1 MRCGA
6 TRCHKS
12 TVLFITTLDSCEPQQ
27 SLFWKKRVLPPPGL
41 ELAGCIIIIITSP
54 SFYCYLRNF
63 LTARKLV
70 NPLSQIF
77 RNGYDQFA
85 VAELIKSHKNLQ
97 KERSPKTELQRN
109 FILHEKTAHSI
120 ISLRVFLTLGSVWI
134 KHKLHHGFVCT
145 KIYRLDKEPILE
157 RGNGTNFGWT
167 TIFWQNNFCQCYR
180 CEDFILLWIFL
191 LTFGLLHMIYI
202 YLEGTVS
209 PALSPL

>member
-1 MRCGA
+1 M
-6 TRCHKS
+6 
-12 TVLFITTLDSCEPQQ
+12 L
-27 SLFWKKRVLPPPGL
+27 
-41 ELAGCIIIIITSP
+41 
-54 SFYCYLRNF
+54 YLRNF

-77 RNGYDQFA
+77 RNGCDQFA

-97 KERSPKTELQRN
+97 KERSPETELQRN

-202 YLEGTVS
+202 SWRYSVTCIVTTLTCWFSWIFPRPQKFCKIVS
-209 PALSPL
+209 YFQSYRRFLPIIV